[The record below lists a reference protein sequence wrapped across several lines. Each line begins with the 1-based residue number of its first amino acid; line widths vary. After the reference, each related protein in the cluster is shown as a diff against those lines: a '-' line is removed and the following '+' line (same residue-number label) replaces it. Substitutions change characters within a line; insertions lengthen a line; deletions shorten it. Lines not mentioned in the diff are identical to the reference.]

1 MTIFFRRTWN
11 DPRLDFSSMGSYTV
25 VIRDELID
33 RVWVPDIFFTNEREA
48 NFHAIS
54 RRNEAIWLD
63 PDGTIFLTSRQVF
76 FPSYLLTH
84 SPISPQCIVRS
95 VEKKIH
101 LWFPTYYDRRTTL
114 GAGGTLAP
122 TSERGGLLHL
132 LSQQKNNLDTIK

>member
-95 VEKKIH
+95 VEKKFTYG
-101 LWFPTYYDRRTTL
+101 FPHTMI
-114 GAGGTLAP
+114 GVPPWGPGGHWLPPLKGEASSTF
-122 TSERGGLLHL
+122 
-132 LSQQKNNLDTIK
+132 